1 MGLNYVPALCPACF
15 NARCEFAKIETL
27 EFTVNCKSNIF
38 SDPRPLLNFDR
49 SWVWHFLNRQN
60 SVIFPIFFSL
70 FSNSLTHCCVIVKK
84 YVLKY
89 NEFYLLHSFCYP
101 GYAFRIEISDAIYLL
116 KKVWC
121 TQKKNKKF
129 VKMPPKKNS
138 KA

>member
-1 MGLNYVPALCPACF
+1 MGLNYVPALCPACC
-15 NARCEFAKIETL
+15 NARCEFAKFETL
-27 EFTVNCKSNIF
+27 EYTVNCKSNIF
-38 SDPRPLLNFDR
+38 SDPRPLLNFKR
-49 SWVWHFLNRQN
+49 GWVWHFLNRQN

-129 VKMPPKKNS
+129 VKMTPKKNS